1 MHSNQKAELGRQDE
15 VEVSRRVRK
24 REDGDRYG
32 ELIREDSNVTTSL
45 QCSMHALLEIS
56 YPNHHV

>member
-1 MHSNQKAELGRQDE
+1 M
-15 VEVSRRVRK
+15 
-24 REDGDRYG
+24 REDGDRYD
-32 ELIREDSNVTTSL
+32 ELIREDSSVTTSL

>member
-1 MHSNQKAELGRQDE
+1 MHSNQKAELGRRDE
-15 VEVSRRVRK
+15 AGVSRMVRM
-24 REDGDRYG
+24 REDGDHYG
-32 ELIREDSNVTTSL
+32 ELIQEDSIVTTSL